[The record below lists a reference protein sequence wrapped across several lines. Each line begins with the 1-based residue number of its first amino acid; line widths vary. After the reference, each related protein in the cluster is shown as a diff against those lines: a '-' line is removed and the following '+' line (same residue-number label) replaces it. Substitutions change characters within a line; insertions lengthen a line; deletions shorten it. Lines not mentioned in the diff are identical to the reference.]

1 MQADSLE
8 GACALVSSSRARLG
22 VRLSGLSVRRSHR
35 AIRISGKVPELAQ
48 DGVNAR
54 IRVSVRSHGRWHLI
68 ASRRVHV
75 RFDGSFRVKAP
86 RRGGKLK
93 VTAVARC
100 G

>member
-1 MQADSLE
+1 MVPST
-8 GACALVSSSRARLG
+8 RTRLG
-22 VRLSGLSVRRSHR
+22 VRLTGLSVSRSHST
-35 AIRISGKVPELAQ
+35 IRIAGKVPELAQ

-54 IRVSVRSHGRWHLI
+54 IRVSVRSHGHWHLI

-86 RRGGKLK
+86 RHGGKLK

-100 G
+100 R